1 MRLDQA
7 YSPFHV
13 DRRRAERLAVALPC
27 RIARG
32 DGVAFL
38 GETTCV
44 SADGAALAC
53 DAHVV
58 PGEILTCLVAQIG
71 IVRGRVVRPAEDGF
85 ALAFEPQ
92 GRPDRVAALIWLEQR
107 LDGAR
112 PERRSHERR
121 LPPPASAAFSIDGA
135 PAELVAVL
143 DLSFGGARL
152 ATGARPPVGTPVRLG
167 ALPARVV
174 RHVHDGVAIAFT
186 GP

>member
-1 MRLDQA
+1 MPLDQA

-32 DGVAFL
+32 DGVVFL
-38 GETTCV
+38 GETVCV
-44 SADGAALAC
+44 SADGAAVAC
-53 DAHVV
+53 AAHVV

-71 IVRGRVVRPAEDGF
+71 IARGRVVRPSEDGF
-85 ALAFEPQ
+85 AVAFEAT

-107 LDGAR
+107 LEGAR
-112 PERRSHERR
+112 PELRRHPRH
-121 LPPPASAAFSIDGA
+121 LPPPASTALAIDGA
-135 PAELVAVL
+135 PAEPVVVL

-152 ATGARPPVGTPVRLG
+152 ATPARPPIGTPVTLG
-167 ALPARVV
+167 TLPARVV
-174 RHVHDGVAIAFT
+174 RHAQDGVAIAFS

>member
-1 MRLDQA
+1 MRLDDP

-13 DRRRAERLAVALPC
+13 DRRRAERLAVSLPA

-32 DGVAFL
+32 DGVGYL

-44 SADGAALAC
+44 SADGAAFAC
-53 DAHVV
+53 AAHVV
-58 PGEILTCLVAQIG
+58 PGEILTGLIAQIG
-71 IVRGRVVRPAEDGF
+71 LVRGRVVRPSDEGF

-112 PERRSHERR
+112 RDLRAHARA
-121 LPPPASAAFSIDGA
+121 LPPPASAAFSIGGA
-135 PAELVAVL
+135 PAEPVVVT

-152 ATGARPPVGTPVRLG
+152 VTTERPPIGTPVRLG
-167 ALPARVV
+167 ALPALVV
-174 RHVHDGVAIAFT
+174 RHAHDGVAIAFS
-186 GP
+186 GL